1 MAGEYIDYDTYVTLG
16 GALAQAA
23 FDAAY
28 PWAKSWLDAI
38 THGRLTTTDWEA
50 WEDEVALA
58 MTALLDA
65 TPAVRSEQSG
75 QAVTSFSNG
84 QDSYSFATAAGGSS
98 SPTYD
103 GTEAYVVRLLPVE
116 LVSWCSSYNGAVC

>member
-1 MAGEYIDYDTYVTLG
+1 MAGEYIDYDTYATLG
-16 GALAQAA
+16 GSLPQAA

-28 PWAKSWLDAI
+28 PWARSWLDAI
-38 THGRLTTTDWEA
+38 THGRLQTTDWQA

-58 MTALLDA
+58 MAALLDA

-84 QDSYSFATAAGGSS
+84 QDSYSFATAAGGSA
-98 SPTYD
+98 SPTSSQS
-103 GTEAYVVRLLPVE
+103 
-116 LVSWCSSYNGAVC
+116 SW